1 MRDRTSPHSEGSAHA
16 VDDFLWHHVVRLLE
30 AGEEGVGMSVYDREA
45 LKLDLKRLV
54 TTECEKDVDL
64 AEIDDDAFLI
74 GGPLELDSLDALQIC
89 MEVKN
94 RYGVR
99 IEGGPEARRA
109 LQSINALADTILGF
123 QPEPPGA

>member
-1 MRDRTSPHSEGSAHA
+1 M
-16 VDDFLWHHVVRLLE
+16 VVL
-30 AGEEGVGMSVYDREA
+30 DRES
-45 LKLDLKRLV
+45 LKQDLKQLV
-54 TTECEKDVDL
+54 TTECDKNVDI
-64 AEIDDDAFLI
+64 AEISDDEFLI

-109 LQSINALADTILGF
+109 LQSINALADTILSA
-123 QPEPPGA
+123 EPGPPAS

>member
-1 MRDRTSPHSEGSAHA
+1 ML
-16 VDDFLWHHVVRLLE
+16 VL
-30 AGEEGVGMSVYDREA
+30 DRES
-45 LKLDLKRLV
+45 LKQDLKRLI
-54 TTECEKDVDL
+54 TTECDKNVDI
-64 AEIDDDAFLI
+64 AEISDDEFLI

-109 LQSINALADTILGF
+109 LQSINALADTILSA
-123 QPEPPGA
+123 EPDRPAP